1 MVFGIISILCI
12 LAVSLRL
19 TFGRYVNRLPEEGK
33 KISAEN
39 MGAYAGWIYR
49 WKISFLKSER
59 WTKSF
64 AYFFNWTQKNYP
76 GWQVWVFYFMALS
89 YFYLALGGFFFAWF
103 IPRGLYGFPLLVHVA
118 CGAFFALSL
127 TVIVFLKA
135 RFYLP
140 ENIKSEPHGQSSGG
154 FYCLLLKKSFPR
166 IYLQAAAFWLFVLAG
181 FFLILST
188 LGSMLPYFNYPA
200 QIFFFNLHRWSA
212 LASVVSAILG
222 IDSIID

>member
-12 LAVSLRL
+12 LLVSLRL
-19 TFGRYVNRLPEEGK
+19 TFGRYVSRLSEGRRG
-33 KISAEN
+33 ISAEN
-39 MGAYAGWIYR
+39 IRAYAGWIYR
-49 WKISFLKSER
+49 WKISFLKNER

-64 AYFFNWTQKNYP
+64 AYFFNWAQKNYP
-76 GWQVWVFYFMALS
+76 GWQVWVFYFMGVS
-89 YFYLALGGFFFAWF
+89 YFYLAFSGFFFSWF
-103 IPRGLYGFPLLVHVA
+103 VSRGLYGFPLLLHVA

-127 TVIVFLKA
+127 TAVAFLKA

-140 ENIKSEPHGQSSGG
+140 GNIKSETNSQTSGG
-154 FYCLLLKKSFPR
+154 FYCLLLKRSFPR
-166 IYLQAAAFWLFVLAG
+166 IYLQVVAFWLFILAG

-200 QIFFFNLHRWSA
+200 QTLFFNLHRWSA
-212 LASVVSAILG
+212 LVSVVSAILG